1 MSNSLLQIFEGTEI
15 RIVKNK
21 DGEFWWVAADVC
33 KAIEI
38 GNPSM
43 ALSRLEPD
51 EAGINNIDTRSEN
64 GTVQGREM
72 LCVSEAGLYSL
83 IFTSHKPAAKRFKRW
98 VLHEVIPSIRKTGS
112 YRVPGQEPAIEE
124 PTQAPSSLEHLR
136 ECVKLAVQ
144 LDNLKNQGLQSV
156 LIQSMTEHLG
166 GKADVS
172 TAYTRPEPSRQQPT
186 REPVI
191 LTDRARAL
199 GVNRGRIIN
208 GAGLGM
214 YILKEGFTPA
224 TKDSGK
230 KYPVNSYF
238 PSEELDN
245 AIRKYFGEEQLNV
258 WGTK

>member
-15 RIVKNK
+15 RIVENK

-33 KAIEI
+33 RAIEI
-38 GNPSM
+38 KDVSQAVG
-43 ALSRLEPD
+43 RLEED
-51 EAGINNIDTRSEN
+51 EK
-64 GTVQGREM
+64 GTYNVRTLGGSQG
-72 LCVSEAGLYSL
+72 LLTISEAGLYSL

-112 YRVPGQEPAIEE
+112 YSVPGQEPAIEE

-136 ECVKLAVQ
+136 ECIELAVV
-144 LDNLKNQGLQSV
+144 LDNLKNKGLQSV
-156 LIQSMTEHLG
+156 LIGKMTKHLG
-166 GKADVS
+166 GEADVS
-172 TAYTRPEPSRQQPT
+172 NVYTRSEPSPQQPKYGA
-186 REPVI
+186 VI

-199 GVNRGRIIN
+199 GMSRGRIIN

-238 PSEELDN
+238 PTEELDN
-245 AIRKYFGEEQLNV
+245 AIRRYFGEEQLNV
-258 WGTK
+258 WGAK